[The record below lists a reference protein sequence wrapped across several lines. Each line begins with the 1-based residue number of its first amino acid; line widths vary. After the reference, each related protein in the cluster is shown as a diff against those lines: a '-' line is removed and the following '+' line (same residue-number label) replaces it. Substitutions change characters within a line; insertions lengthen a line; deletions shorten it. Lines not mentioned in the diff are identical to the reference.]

1 MNHYE
6 IVFVV
11 DPQLDKESKLFE
23 KCLDKIKSINGI
35 THRSEDVGLRTL
47 AYPINDKN
55 TGHYFLLNF
64 ECDPKNLKEIES
76 LFKFDESIIRSSLV
90 KKKRAETEP
99 SVLLSQTK
107 NQKKYEDAP
116 VIEAEPDG
124 DKSEKDKSEI
134 DASNDTVT
142 ENPPKED
149 EQKSDS
155 E

>member
-11 DPQLDKESKLFE
+11 DPQLDRESKLFE
-23 KCLDKIKSINGI
+23 KCLEKIKSINGI

-76 LFKFDESIIRSSLV
+76 LFKFDESIMRSSLV

-99 SVLLSQTK
+99 SILLSQTK

-116 VIEAEPDG
+116 EIDI
-124 DKSEKDKSEI
+124 DKSAKNKPEI
-134 DASNDTVT
+134 DKLIDTIP
-142 ENPPKED
+142 EDSPKEE
-149 EQKSDS
+149 EQKSDN

>member
-23 KCLDKIKSINGI
+23 KCLEKIKSINGI

-76 LFKFDESIIRSSLV
+76 LFKFDESIMRSSLV

-99 SVLLSQTK
+99 SILLSQTK

-116 VIEAEPDG
+116 EIDSKIDI
-124 DKSEKDKSEI
+124 DKSAKNKPEI
-134 DASNDTVT
+134 DKLIDTIP
-142 ENPPKED
+142 ENSPKEE
-149 EQKSDS
+149 EQKSDN

>member
-11 DPQLDKESKLFE
+11 DPQLDRESKLFE
-23 KCLDKIKSINGI
+23 KCLEKIKSINGI
-35 THRSEDVGLRTL
+35 THRSEDIGLRTL

-64 ECDPKNLKEIES
+64 ECDPINLKEIES
-76 LFKFDESIIRSSLV
+76 LFKFDESIMRSSLV

-99 SVLLSQTK
+99 SILLSQTK
-107 NQKKYEDAP
+107 NQKKYEDA
-116 VIEAEPDG
+116 
-124 DKSEKDKSEI
+124 SEIDSKTDKDKSVKDKLEI
-134 DASNDTVT
+134 DKSIDTIPK
-142 ENPPKED
+142 NPEKEE
-149 EQKSDS
+149 EQKSDN

>member
-23 KCLDKIKSINGI
+23 KCLEKIKSINGI
-35 THRSEDVGLRTL
+35 SHRSEDIGLRTL

-76 LFKFDESIIRSSLV
+76 LFKFDESIMRSSLV
-90 KKKRAETEP
+90 KKNRAETEP
-99 SVLLSQTK
+99 SILLSQTK
-107 NQKKYEDAP
+107 NQKKYEDA
-116 VIEAEPDG
+116 
-124 DKSEKDKSEI
+124 SEI
-134 DASNDTVT
+134 DSKIDIDKSAKNKPEIDKSIDTIP
-142 ENPPKED
+142 ENSPKEE
-149 EQKSDS
+149 EQKSDN

>member
-23 KCLDKIKSINGI
+23 KCLEKIKSINGI

-76 LFKFDESIIRSSLV
+76 LFKFDESIMRSSLV

-99 SVLLSQTK
+99 SILLSQTK

-116 VIEAEPDG
+116 EIDI
-124 DKSEKDKSEI
+124 DKSAKNKPEI
-134 DASNDTVT
+134 DKLMDTIP
-142 ENPPKED
+142 ENSPKEE
-149 EQKSDS
+149 EQKSDN

>member
-23 KCLDKIKSINGI
+23 KCLEKIKSIKGI
-35 THRSEDVGLRTL
+35 AHRSEDVGLRTL

-55 TGHYFLLNF
+55 TGHYYLLNF
-64 ECDPKNLKEIES
+64 ECDPRNLKEIES
-76 LFKFDESIIRSSLV
+76 LFKFDESIMRSSLV

-99 SVLLSQTK
+99 SILLSQTK

-116 VIEAEPDG
+116 EIDSKIDI
-124 DKSEKDKSEI
+124 DKSAKNKPEIDKSI
-134 DASNDTVT
+134 DTIP
-142 ENPPKED
+142 ENSSKEE
-149 EQKSDS
+149 EQKSDND
-155 E
+155 

>member
-11 DPQLDKESKLFE
+11 DPQTDRESKLFE
-23 KCLDKIKSINGI
+23 KCLEKIKSINGI
-35 THRSEDVGLRTL
+35 THRSEDIGLRTL

-64 ECDPKNLKEIES
+64 ECDPINLKEIES
-76 LFKFDESIIRSSLV
+76 LFKFDESIMRSSLV

-99 SVLLSQTK
+99 SILLSQTK
-107 NQKKYEDAP
+107 NQKKYEDA
-116 VIEAEPDG
+116 
-124 DKSEKDKSEI
+124 SEIDSKTDKDKSVKDKLEI
-134 DASNDTVT
+134 DKSIDTIPK
-142 ENPPKED
+142 NLPKEE
-149 EQKSDS
+149 EQKSDN

>member
-23 KCLDKIKSINGI
+23 KCLEKIKSINGI

-76 LFKFDESIIRSSLV
+76 LFKFDESIMRSSLV

-99 SVLLSQTK
+99 SILLSLTK
-107 NQKKYEDAP
+107 NQKKHEDAP
-116 VIEAEPDG
+116 EIDI
-124 DKSEKDKSEI
+124 DKSAKNKPEIDKSI
-134 DASNDTVT
+134 DTIS
-142 ENPPKED
+142 ENSPKEE
-149 EQKSDS
+149 EQKSDN

>member
-23 KCLDKIKSINGI
+23 KCLEKIKSINGI
-35 THRSEDVGLRTL
+35 SHRSEDIGLRTL
-47 AYPINDKN
+47 AYTINDKN

-76 LFKFDESIIRSSLV
+76 LFKFDESIMRSSLV
-90 KKKRAETEP
+90 KKNRAETEP
-99 SVLLSQTK
+99 SILLSQTK

-116 VIEAEPDG
+116 EIDSKIDI
-124 DKSEKDKSEI
+124 DKSAKNKPEIDKSI
-134 DASNDTVT
+134 DTIP
-142 ENPPKED
+142 ENSPKEE
-149 EQKSDS
+149 EQKSDN

>member
-23 KCLDKIKSINGI
+23 KCLEKIKSIKGI
-35 THRSEDVGLRTL
+35 AHRSEDVGLRTL

-76 LFKFDESIIRSSLV
+76 LFKFDESIMRSSLV

-99 SVLLSQTK
+99 SILLSQTK
-107 NQKKYEDAP
+107 TQKKYEDTP
-116 VIEAEPDG
+116 EIDSNED
-124 DKSEKDKSEI
+124 KDKS
-134 DASNDTVT
+134 SNDKPETDKSIDNIPK
-142 ENPPKED
+142 NPPKEE
-149 EQKSDS
+149 EQKSDN

>member
-11 DPQLDKESKLFE
+11 DPQLDRESKLFE
-23 KCLDKIKSINGI
+23 KCLEKIKSINGI

-64 ECDPKNLKEIES
+64 ECDPINLKEIES
-76 LFKFDESIIRSSLV
+76 LFKFDESIMRSSLV

-99 SVLLSQTK
+99 SILLSQTK
-107 NQKKYEDAP
+107 NQKKYEDA
-116 VIEAEPDG
+116 
-124 DKSEKDKSEI
+124 SEIDSKTDKDKSVKDKPEI
-134 DASNDTVT
+134 DKSIDTIPK
-142 ENPPKED
+142 NLPKEE
-149 EQKSDS
+149 EQKSDN

>member
-11 DPQLDKESKLFE
+11 DPQLDKEFKLFE
-23 KCLDKIKSINGI
+23 KCLEKIKSINGI
-35 THRSEDVGLRTL
+35 THRSEDIGLRTL

-64 ECDPKNLKEIES
+64 ECDPINLKEIES
-76 LFKFDESIIRSSLV
+76 LFKFDESIMRSSLV

-99 SVLLSQTK
+99 SILLSQTK
-107 NQKKYEDAP
+107 NQKKYEDA
-116 VIEAEPDG
+116 
-124 DKSEKDKSEI
+124 SEIDSKTDKDKSVKDKLEI
-134 DASNDTVT
+134 DKSIDTIPK
-142 ENPPKED
+142 NLPKEE
-149 EQKSDS
+149 EQKSDN

>member
-1 MNHYE
+1 MSHYE

-23 KCLDKIKSINGI
+23 KCLEKIKSINGI
-35 THRSEDVGLRTL
+35 SHRSEDIGLRTL

-76 LFKFDESIIRSSLV
+76 LFKFDESIMRSSLV

-99 SVLLSQTK
+99 SILLSQTK
-107 NQKKYEDAP
+107 NQKKHEDAP
-116 VIEAEPDG
+116 EIDI
-124 DKSEKDKSEI
+124 DKSAKNKPEIDKSI
-134 DASNDTVT
+134 DTIP
-142 ENPPKED
+142 ENSSKEE
-149 EQKSDS
+149 EQKSDND
-155 E
+155 

>member
-1 MNHYE
+1 M
-6 IVFVV
+6 
-11 DPQLDKESKLFE
+11 
-23 KCLDKIKSINGI
+23 
-35 THRSEDVGLRTL
+35 RTL

-76 LFKFDESIIRSSLV
+76 LFKFDESIMRSSLV

-116 VIEAEPDG
+116 EIDPKTD
-124 DKSEKDKSEI
+124 KDKSVKDKPEI
-134 DASNDTVT
+134 DKSIDTT
-142 ENPPKED
+142 PKNPPKEE
-149 EQKSDS
+149 EQKSDN

>member
-23 KCLDKIKSINGI
+23 KCLEKIKSINGI
-35 THRSEDVGLRTL
+35 THRSEDIGLRTL

-64 ECDPKNLKEIES
+64 ECDPINLKEIES
-76 LFKFDESIIRSSLV
+76 LFKFDESIMRSSLV

-99 SVLLSQTK
+99 SILLSQTK
-107 NQKKYEDAP
+107 NQKIYEDA
-116 VIEAEPDG
+116 
-124 DKSEKDKSEI
+124 SEIDSKTDKDKSVKDKLEI
-134 DASNDTVT
+134 DKSIDTIPK
-142 ENPPKED
+142 NLPKEE
-149 EQKSDS
+149 EQKSDN

>member
-23 KCLDKIKSINGI
+23 KCLEKIKSINGI

-47 AYPINDKN
+47 AYPIDDKN

-76 LFKFDESIIRSSLV
+76 LFKFDESIMRSSLV

-99 SVLLSQTK
+99 SILLSQTK

-116 VIEAEPDG
+116 EIEI
-124 DKSEKDKSEI
+124 DKSAKNKPEI
-134 DASNDTVT
+134 DKLIDTIP
-142 ENPPKED
+142 ENSPKE
-149 EQKSDS
+149 EEKKSDND
-155 E
+155 

>member
-23 KCLDKIKSINGI
+23 KCLEKIKSINGI
-35 THRSEDVGLRTL
+35 SHRSEDIGLRTL

-76 LFKFDESIIRSSLV
+76 LFKFDESIMRSSLV

-99 SVLLSQTK
+99 SILLSQTK

-116 VIEAEPDG
+116 EIDI
-124 DKSEKDKSEI
+124 DKSAKNKPEI
-134 DASNDTVT
+134 DKLIDTIP
-142 ENPPKED
+142 ENSPKEE
-149 EQKSDS
+149 EQKLDN

>member
-11 DPQLDKESKLFE
+11 DPQLDRESKLFE
-23 KCLDKIKSINGI
+23 KCLEKIKSINGI
-35 THRSEDVGLRTL
+35 THRSEDIGLRTL

-64 ECDPKNLKEIES
+64 ECDPINLKEIES
-76 LFKFDESIIRSSLV
+76 LFKFDESIMRSSLV

-99 SVLLSQTK
+99 SILLSQTK
-107 NQKKYEDAP
+107 NQKIYEDA
-116 VIEAEPDG
+116 
-124 DKSEKDKSEI
+124 SEIDSKTDKDKSVKDKLEI
-134 DASNDTVT
+134 DKSIDTIPK
-142 ENPPKED
+142 NPAKVE
-149 EQKSDS
+149 EQKSDN

>member
-11 DPQLDKESKLFE
+11 DPQLDRDSKLFE
-23 KCLDKIKSINGI
+23 KCLEKIKSINGI

-64 ECDPKNLKEIES
+64 ECDPINLKEIES
-76 LFKFDESIIRSSLV
+76 LFKFDESIMRSSLV

-99 SVLLSQTK
+99 SILLSQTK

-116 VIEAEPDG
+116 EIDI
-124 DKSEKDKSEI
+124 DKSAKNKPEI
-134 DASNDTVT
+134 DKLIDTIP
-142 ENPPKED
+142 ENSPKEE
-149 EQKSDS
+149 EQKSDN

>member
-23 KCLDKIKSINGI
+23 KCLEKIKSINGI

-64 ECDPKNLKEIES
+64 ECDPRNLKEIES
-76 LFKFDESIIRSSLV
+76 LFKFDESIMRSSLV

-99 SVLLSQTK
+99 SILLSQTK

-116 VIEAEPDG
+116 ELDSKIDI
-124 DKSEKDKSEI
+124 DKSAKNKPEIDKSI
-134 DASNDTVT
+134 DTIP
-142 ENPPKED
+142 ENSLKEE
-149 EQKSDS
+149 EQKSDN

>member
-23 KCLDKIKSINGI
+23 KCLEKIKSINGI

-76 LFKFDESIIRSSLV
+76 LFKFDESIMRSSLV

-99 SVLLSQTK
+99 SILLSQTK

-116 VIEAEPDG
+116 EIDI
-124 DKSEKDKSEI
+124 DKSAKNKPEI
-134 DASNDTVT
+134 DKLIDTIP
-142 ENPPKED
+142 ENSPKEE
-149 EQKSDS
+149 EQKSDN

>member
-11 DPQLDKESKLFE
+11 DPQLDRESKLFE
-23 KCLDKIKSINGI
+23 KCLEKIKSINGI

-64 ECDPKNLKEIES
+64 ECDPINLKEIES
-76 LFKFDESIIRSSLV
+76 LFKFDESIMRSSLV

-116 VIEAEPDG
+116 EIDPKTD
-124 DKSEKDKSEI
+124 KDKSVKDKPEI
-134 DASNDTVT
+134 DKSIDTT
-142 ENPPKED
+142 PKNKEE
-149 EQKSDS
+149 EQKSDN

>member
-11 DPQLDKESKLFE
+11 DPQLDRESKLFE
-23 KCLDKIKSINGI
+23 KCLEKIKSINGI
-35 THRSEDVGLRTL
+35 THRSEDIGLRTL

-64 ECDPKNLKEIES
+64 ECDPINLKEIES
-76 LFKFDESIIRSSLV
+76 LFKFDESIMRSSLV

-99 SVLLSQTK
+99 SILLSQTK

-116 VIEAEPDG
+116 EIDI
-124 DKSEKDKSEI
+124 DKSAKNKPEI
-134 DASNDTVT
+134 DKLIDTIP
-142 ENPPKED
+142 ENSPKEE
-149 EQKSDS
+149 EQKSDN

>member
-23 KCLDKIKSINGI
+23 KCLEKIKSINGI
-35 THRSEDVGLRTL
+35 THRSEDIGLRTL

-64 ECDPKNLKEIES
+64 ECDPINLKEIES
-76 LFKFDESIIRSSLV
+76 LFKFDESIMRSSLV
-90 KKKRAETEP
+90 KKKRAETET
-99 SVLLSQTK
+99 SILLSQTK

-116 VIEAEPDG
+116 EIDI
-124 DKSEKDKSEI
+124 DKSAKNKPEI
-134 DASNDTVT
+134 DKLIDTIP
-142 ENPPKED
+142 ENSPKEE
-149 EQKSDS
+149 EQKSDN

>member
-23 KCLDKIKSINGI
+23 KCLEKIKSINGI

-55 TGHYFLLNF
+55 TGHYYLLNF
-64 ECDPKNLKEIES
+64 ECDPRNLKEIES
-76 LFKFDESIIRSSLV
+76 LFKFDESIMRSSLV

-99 SVLLSQTK
+99 SILLSQTK
-107 NQKKYEDAP
+107 NQKKHEDAP
-116 VIEAEPDG
+116 EIDI
-124 DKSEKDKSEI
+124 DKSAKNKPEIDKSI
-134 DASNDTVT
+134 DTIP
-142 ENPPKED
+142 ENSSKEE
-149 EQKSDS
+149 EQKSDND
-155 E
+155 

>member
-23 KCLDKIKSINGI
+23 KCLEQIKSINGI

-76 LFKFDESIIRSSLV
+76 LFKFDESIMRSSLV

-99 SVLLSQTK
+99 SILLSQTK

-116 VIEAEPDG
+116 EIDI
-124 DKSEKDKSEI
+124 DKSAKNKPEI
-134 DASNDTVT
+134 DKLIDTIP
-142 ENPPKED
+142 ENSPKEE
-149 EQKSDS
+149 EQKSDN

>member
-23 KCLDKIKSINGI
+23 KCLEKIKSINGI
-35 THRSEDVGLRTL
+35 THRSEDIGLRTL

-64 ECDPKNLKEIES
+64 ECDPINLKEIES
-76 LFKFDESIIRSSLV
+76 LFKFDESIMRSSLV

-99 SVLLSQTK
+99 SILLSQTK
-107 NQKKYEDAP
+107 KSKK
-116 VIEAEPDG
+116 I
-124 DKSEKDKSEI
+124 
-134 DASNDTVT
+134 
-142 ENPPKED
+142 
-149 EQKSDS
+149 
-155 E
+155 

>member
-23 KCLDKIKSINGI
+23 KCLEKIKSINGI

-64 ECDPKNLKEIES
+64 ECDPKNIKEIES
-76 LFKFDESIIRSSLV
+76 LFKFDESIMRSSLV

-99 SVLLSQTK
+99 SILLSQTK
-107 NQKKYEDAP
+107 NQKKYVDAP
-116 VIEAEPDG
+116 EIDI
-124 DKSEKDKSEI
+124 DKSVKDKSEI
-134 DASNDTVT
+134 DKSIDTFPK
-142 ENPPKED
+142 NPAKEE
-149 EQKSDS
+149 EQKSDN

>member
-11 DPQLDKESKLFE
+11 DPQLDKESKLFG
-23 KCLDKIKSINGI
+23 KCLEKIKSINGI

-64 ECDPKNLKEIES
+64 ECDPINLKEIES
-76 LFKFDESIIRSSLV
+76 LFKFDESIMRSSLV

-99 SVLLSQTK
+99 SILLSQTK
-107 NQKKYEDAP
+107 NCLLYTSPSPRDP
-116 VIEAEPDG
+116 
-124 DKSEKDKSEI
+124 KSSRMPSS
-134 DASNDTVT
+134 A
-142 ENPPKED
+142 
-149 EQKSDS
+149 
-155 E
+155 

>member
-1 MNHYE
+1 M
-6 IVFVV
+6 
-11 DPQLDKESKLFE
+11 
-23 KCLDKIKSINGI
+23 
-35 THRSEDVGLRTL
+35 RTL

-76 LFKFDESIIRSSLV
+76 LFKFDESIMRSSLV

-99 SVLLSQTK
+99 SILLSQTK

-116 VIEAEPDG
+116 EIDI
-124 DKSEKDKSEI
+124 DKSAKNKPEI
-134 DASNDTVT
+134 DKLIDTIP
-142 ENPPKED
+142 ENSPKEE
-149 EQKSDS
+149 EQKSDN

>member
-23 KCLDKIKSINGI
+23 KCLEKIKSINGI
-35 THRSEDVGLRTL
+35 SHRSEDIGLRTL

-76 LFKFDESIIRSSLV
+76 LFKFDESIMRSSLV

-99 SVLLSQTK
+99 SILLSQTK
-107 NQKKYEDAP
+107 NQKKYEDA
-116 VIEAEPDG
+116 
-124 DKSEKDKSEI
+124 SEI
-134 DASNDTVT
+134 DSKKDIDKSVEDKPEIDKSIDTIPK
-142 ENPPKED
+142 NPPKEE
-149 EQKSDS
+149 EQKSDN

>member
-23 KCLDKIKSINGI
+23 KCLEKIKSINGI
-35 THRSEDVGLRTL
+35 SHRSEDIGLRTL

-76 LFKFDESIIRSSLV
+76 LFKFDESIMRSSLV
-90 KKKRAETEP
+90 KKNRAETEP
-99 SVLLSQTK
+99 SILLSQTK

-116 VIEAEPDG
+116 EIDSKIDI
-124 DKSEKDKSEI
+124 DKSAKNKPEIDKSI
-134 DASNDTVT
+134 DTIP
-142 ENPPKED
+142 ENSPKEE
-149 EQKSDS
+149 EQKSDN

>member
-11 DPQLDKESKLFE
+11 DPQLDRESKLFE
-23 KCLDKIKSINGI
+23 KCLEKIKSINGI
-35 THRSEDVGLRTL
+35 THRSEDIGLRTL

-64 ECDPKNLKEIES
+64 ECDPINLKEIES
-76 LFKFDESIIRSSLV
+76 LFKFDESIMRSSLV
-90 KKKRAETEP
+90 KKNRAETEP
-99 SVLLSQTK
+99 SILLSQTK

-116 VIEAEPDG
+116 EIDI
-124 DKSEKDKSEI
+124 DKSAKNKPEI
-134 DASNDTVT
+134 DKLIDTIP
-142 ENPPKED
+142 ENSPKEE
-149 EQKSDS
+149 EQKSDN